1 MKHVILYARVSTTTQ
16 KNNETIDTQV
26 KTLTAYCKKH
36 GMHIVDTYK
45 DDGVSGASED
55 RVVNFVEYLKIVNAD
70 AVVFTYF
77 DRLAR
82 DTFLQLWFEKE
93 CKKLDLELIATEQD
107 LFNHTG
113 SDPLQQAM
121 KEMMYVFAK
130 LEKNIIAKRLAG
142 GRQHK
147 ATTKGIKSQGNCP
160 LGYRYAGESTKDKH
174 VIIDERE
181 ATIVKAIFDT
191 FQDTRSTTRTA
202 KAINA
207 KGYVNKRGAAFTKQG
222 IQLILQNNFYTG
234 KIEYNGETVGGKHPA
249 IISKHQFTKV
259 QHLFARGKII
269 P

>member
-1 MKHVILYARVSTTTQ
+1 MKNVIVYARVSTTTQ
-16 KNNETIDTQV
+16 KNNETIDTQI
-26 KTLTAYCKKH
+26 KTLTAYCKKN
-36 GMHIVDTYK
+36 GLHIVATYK

-55 RVVNFVEYLKIVNAD
+55 RVVNFVEYLKTVDAD

-107 LFNHTG
+107 LFNNAG
-113 SDPLQQAM
+113 NDPLQQAM

-130 LEKNIIAKRLAG
+130 LEKNIISKRLAG

-174 VIIDERE
+174 VEIDENE
-181 ATIVKAIFDT
+181 AALVKAIFET
-191 FQDTRSTTRTA
+191 FQETRSTTRTA
-202 KAINA
+202 KAMNA
-207 KGYVNKRGAAFTKQG
+207 KGYVNKRGSEFTKQG
-222 IQLILQNNFYTG
+222 IQVILQNDFYTG
-234 KIEYNGETVGGKHPA
+234 KVEYNGVKVEGKHPA

-259 QHLFARGKII
+259 QNIFKA
-269 P
+269 

>member
-1 MKHVILYARVSTTTQ
+1 MKNVIMYARVSTQTQ
-16 KNNETIDTQV
+16 KTNETIDMQI

-36 GMHIVDTYK
+36 GLHIVATYK

-55 RVVNFVEYLKIVNAD
+55 RVVNFVEYLKTVKAD
-70 AVVFTYF
+70 AVVFTVF

-107 LFNHTG
+107 LFNNAG
-113 SDPLQQAM
+113 NDPLQQAM

-160 LGYRYAGESTKDKH
+160 LGYKYMGESTKDKH
-174 VIIDERE
+174 VVMDEAE
-181 ATIVKAIFDT
+181 AAVVKEIFDT
-191 FQDTRSTTRTA
+191 FQDTRSTSRTA
-202 KAINA
+202 KAMNA
-207 KGYVNKRGAAFTKQG
+207 KGYVNKRGSEFTKQG
-222 IQLILQNNFYTG
+222 IQVILQNDFYTG
-234 KIEYNGETVGGKHPA
+234 KTEYNGEKVDGKHPA

-259 QHLFARGKII
+259 QNIFKA
-269 P
+269 